1 VISMKAKKEEA
12 TETISSDIDFKWNV
26 QQHISRISK
35 LSGEIT
41 EEGGITNYTISIRN
55 LAMMLK
61 SRWDKKYKKDFEKI
75 EKEKV
80 KEKESITHPLSKRT
94 NAEKEMMVLELD
106 FALAHYGLLIELLD
120 RLNLLFET
128 ETEDVIDDYG

>member
-1 VISMKAKKEEA
+1 MKAKKEEA